1 MILIPST
8 LQQKSSLLPHHL
20 LLEDLNLLL
29 SMIVML
35 WNVRGAGRKNFLS
48 NFLDLTRQYKQDL
61 VILTKTKITG
71 DNVADIIPKFG
82 FRNSI
87 SLADEGLSRGI
98 L

>member
-1 MILIPST
+1 M
-8 LQQKSSLLPHHL
+8 
-20 LLEDLNLLL
+20 
-29 SMIVML
+29 
-35 WNVRGAGRKNFLS
+35 
-48 NFLDLTRQYKQDL
+48 DLTRQYKQDL

-98 L
+98 LWNEDIDIDLIGKTHQEIHVKSRLVHLPFFT